1 MQGGILTI
9 YDKEEAYVEALSD
22 YLNKNMELGLVTV
35 AFSDADKFVKHIES
49 AEPGFVVVC
58 EGFDIHRIEGRVVKD
73 RIISLVTTREDDKNG
88 PWIFKYQ
95 SAKAIV
101 NELSSIIMSE
111 DEALLDDNNIRIVFS
126 TKSSI
131 ERGEYV
137 NLLLNDLKNKG
148 SVLYID
154 MEPFNGS
161 NAGRMGTGRGLSEL
175 IYFLKQG
182 GDKLKWKFKSLV
194 EREDISGRILPVS
207 SPFDLAEL
215 TREDAKELLNL
226 LNKLSEYDFILINL
240 GIISLASF
248 ELMKASSLVEIV
260 VTTKGGDRES
270 AENFISKLKLMGMKD
285 VERRVEI
292 VEFGTDTWI

>member
-35 AFSDADKFVKHIES
+35 AFSDVEKFVKHLENAAS
-49 AEPGFVVVC
+49 GYVVVC
-58 EGFDIHRIEGRVVKD
+58 EDFDRNRLTGKVDKD
-73 RIISLVTTREDDKNG
+73 RIISLVTTREDENSG
-88 PWIFKYQ
+88 PFIFKYQ

-101 NELSSIIMSE
+101 NELNSIIMHE
-111 DEALLDDNNIRIVFS
+111 DEVLLEDNNIRIVFS

-154 MEPFNGS
+154 MEPFNEG
-161 NAGRMGTGRGLSEL
+161 NVDRMGTGRGFSEL
-175 IYFLKQG
+175 IYYLKQG

-215 TREDAKELLNL
+215 AREDAKALLNL
-226 LNKLSEYDFILINL
+226 IKKLTEYDFILINL

-248 ELMKASSLVEIV
+248 ELMKAASLVEIV
-260 VTTKGGDRES
+260 VTTKTGDRES

-292 VEFGTDTWI
+292 IEFGTDTWI